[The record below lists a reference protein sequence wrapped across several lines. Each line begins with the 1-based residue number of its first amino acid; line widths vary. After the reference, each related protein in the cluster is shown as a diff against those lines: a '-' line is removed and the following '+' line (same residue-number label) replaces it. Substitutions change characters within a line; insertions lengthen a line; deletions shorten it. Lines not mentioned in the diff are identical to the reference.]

1 MHKVLLVRDTT
12 NNIALLQHCD
22 ACLHLMLP
30 FLCHLAIKWL
40 VDMRTGSFLNH
51 IGDLVLMKVRHWRAP
66 LSSPSVCLLA
76 CLDRARAA
84 GS

>member
-40 VDMRTGSFLNH
+40 ICELD
-51 IGDLVLMKVRHWRAP
+51 P
-66 LSSPSVCLLA
+66 SSITLA
-76 CLDRARAA
+76 TLC
-84 GS
+84 S